1 MLFCFRCDC
10 GGAEGLIRR
19 ALERGGVQDWLKH
32 PIYVGKE
39 ASLSYIDQALSEIA
53 DDIEVRSLR
62 RFISEA
68 SKFAVVLGVKNGKIR
83 WANLSDSSPAAK
95 LDAEVIIDK
104 LA

>member
-1 MLFCFRCDC
+1 MIYAFRCDC

-19 ALERGGVQDWLKH
+19 ALERGGVQDWLSY
-32 PIYVGKE
+32 PICVGKD
-39 ASLSYIDQALSEIA
+39 ASLNALRQNGYPQ
-53 DDIEVRSLR
+53 DDIEIRSLI
-62 RFISEA
+62 RFISGA
-68 SKFAVVLGVKNGKIR
+68 SKFAVVLGIKDGKIR